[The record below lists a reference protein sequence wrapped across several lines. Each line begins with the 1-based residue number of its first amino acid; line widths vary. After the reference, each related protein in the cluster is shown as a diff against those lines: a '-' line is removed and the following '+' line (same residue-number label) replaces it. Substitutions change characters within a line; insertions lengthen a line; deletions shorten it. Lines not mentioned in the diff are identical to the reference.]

1 MAVGHRLSV
10 RDMAYIS
17 AAAALIA
24 VCAWISVPVPAPVPF
39 TLQTFAIF
47 LCSAVLGARRGLIA
61 VLLYVLLGALGLPV
75 FAGMQ
80 GGFGVLTGAT
90 GGYIT
95 GFLPAAVIAGWK
107 STPARRAP
115 VDIIHMVTALAVCYA
130 FGTLWYALGYLGGMS
145 GVGAALMAC
154 VVPYIV
160 PDLLKIVLASLVA
173 SRLRR
178 VPGIGMRS

>member
-17 AAAALIA
+17 AAVALIA
-24 VCAWISVPVPAPVPF
+24 VCAWISVPAPVPF

-80 GGFGVLTGAT
+80 GGFGVLVGAT
-90 GGYIT
+90 GG
-95 GFLPAAVIAGWK
+95 
-107 STPARRAP
+107 
-115 VDIIHMVTALAVCYA
+115 
-130 FGTLWYALGYLGGMS
+130 
-145 GVGAALMAC
+145 
-154 VVPYIV
+154 
-160 PDLLKIVLASLVA
+160 
-173 SRLRR
+173 
-178 VPGIGMRS
+178 

>member
-1 MAVGHRLSV
+1 MRQNMVTIMPRLTGVYGSKE
-10 RDMAYIS
+10 
-17 AAAALIA
+17 
-24 VCAWISVPVPAPVPF
+24 PAPVPF

-80 GGFGVLTGAT
+80 GGFGVLVGAT

-107 STPARRAP
+107 STPE
-115 VDIIHMVTALAVCYA
+115 D
-130 FGTLWYALGYLGGMS
+130 
-145 GVGAALMAC
+145 VG
-154 VVPYIV
+154 
-160 PDLLKIVLASLVA
+160 
-173 SRLRR
+173 
-178 VPGIGMRS
+178 